1 MEKLI
6 QLISEEKF
14 KLDIQFY
21 TYGPYNKTF

>member
-6 QLISEEKF
+6 QLLSEEKF

-21 TYGPYNKTF
+21 TYGPFNKTF